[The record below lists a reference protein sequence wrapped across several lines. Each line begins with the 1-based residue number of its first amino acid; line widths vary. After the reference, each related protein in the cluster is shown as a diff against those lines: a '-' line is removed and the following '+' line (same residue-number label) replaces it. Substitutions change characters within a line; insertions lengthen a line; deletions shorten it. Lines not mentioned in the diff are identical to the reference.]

1 MIFQTAAASLTD
13 GYLVKDGSM
22 NTAIAGEDVEM
33 SCATDTPMDPV
44 EEAGKAA
51 QDEDTEMPLTGDK
64 FITGLGAVLALWVQE
79 MAVASRPQK
88 VARFHSSRA
97 PPISIQDYVKRL
109 RKYFVC
115 SSECFVVA
123 LVYIDRVG
131 KNNDSMAVCDVTVHR
146 LLMIALM
153 IAAKFHDDKYYNNG
167 YYAKVGGMTLREAN
181 ILEVVMLKELKWR
194 LVVSPEEYQ
203 LYHGLVCQAVK
214 Y

>member
-1 MIFQTAAASLTD
+1 
-13 GYLVKDGSM
+13 
-22 NTAIAGEDVEM
+22 M
-33 SCATDTPMDPV
+33 SCARDAAMEPV
-44 EEAGKAA
+44 EEVGTTAK
-51 QDEDTEMPLTGDK
+51 DEDTEMPLTGDK
-64 FITGLGAVLALWVQE
+64 FIIGLGAVLALWVQE
-79 MAVASRPQK
+79 MAAASRPQK

-97 PPISIQDYVKRL
+97 PPISIQDYIKRL

-153 IAAKFHDDKYYNNG
+153 IAAKFHDDKYYNNS
-167 YYAKVGGMTLREAN
+167 YYAKVGGLTLREAN
-181 ILEVVMLKELKWR
+181 ILEAVMLKELKWK